1 MPSIA
6 FPASSAPGRDAI
18 ESAGRLINAYAERL
32 QEGAPGQF
40 VRRRPPGLTSFC
52 ATAETGFRGMW
63 YDGNS
68 YVWAGWSGE
77 LFYIDSTGTET
88 SAATLP
94 SARLTF
100 LSSATNSNNLTT
112 YTYSAVSIGTAHT
125 NRRIVVAI
133 FFDAADDY
141 PPAAM
146 TIGGVSATLVVSEDS
161 QIALYIAAVPTGT
174 TADIVVTY
182 ATAALRSAIGVWRI
196 DGLTANG
203 AHHTINTNA
212 GSANL
217 NMPAG
222 GVGIGAINSPSAVT
236 WVGAFT
242 EDYEDSVEAA
252 RHFSGASDTVGDAQT
267 VTVQNGGASGT
278 LYMVAASWGGT
289 AGLSDT
295 LTFAKNN
302 KTPTADQVLCTP
314 NLGAYSFTTSAIT
327 LLDVNS
333 EVPNSVCFGEGYF
346 FFTTPGGLC
355 YASGL
360 NATTVSA
367 LDVTRAEQRAEA
379 LLRGKFWNGQLW
391 LFGQSHIEVFASGG
405 NPNATGFPL
414 NFVTAIWRGLIAPLA
429 VCGDEEGF
437 EGGGLF
443 FVADDNSV
451 RMLQGYEP
459 VTISTPPIE
468 RAIEACTD
476 KSSIRMFCYDVDGH
490 ACVVVDLAGEETWV
504 YDVME
509 GGLWHERDT
518 NEQGYWRATG
528 NSVKAF
534 GKWLVGDH
542 DSGNIYQI
550 DKDSLTDGGTAM
562 PFIVESIAMESFPQR
577 LLNSRADF
585 NFVTGVGTTTVD
597 DPEVL
602 ISWSDDGGHTWSDP
616 VTRKLGEAGRYF
628 DQVRVNRLG
637 LTGRKGR
644 RFRLRVDD
652 AVYVGLI
659 GGSGEFAGRV

>member
-1 MPSIA
+1 
-6 FPASSAPGRDAI
+6 
-18 ESAGRLINAYAERL
+18 
-32 QEGAPGQF
+32 
-40 VRRRPPGLTSFC
+40 
-52 ATAETGFRGMW
+52 MW
-63 YDGNS
+63 YDGQNTL
-68 YVWAGWSGE
+68 YAAWRDE
-77 LFYIDSTGTET
+77 LFYINASGTET
-88 SAATLP
+88 SIGALTSATLTY
-94 SARLTF
+94 LTA
-100 LSSATNSNNLTT
+100 LSSTANLTT
-112 YTYSAVSIGTAHT
+112 YTYAATALGTAHA
-125 NRRIVVAI
+125 NRRIIVAVM
-133 FFDAADDY
+133 FDASDDY
-141 PPAAM
+141 AAVSV
-146 TIGGVSATLVVSEDS
+146 TVGGVAATLVVGANAFGIGGDGAV
-161 QIALYIAAVPTGT
+161 ALYIALVPTGT
-174 TADIVVTY
+174 TGDIVVQY
-182 ATAALRSAIGVWRI
+182 ATAALRSAVGVWRL
-196 DGLTANG
+196 DGAFSSTAVDTATDTVTSFPG
-203 AHHTINTNA
+203 ASI
-212 GSANL
+212 SV
-217 NMPAG
+217 PSG
-222 GVGIGAINSPSAVT
+222 GVIVAALYEAATTAVT
-236 WVGAFT
+236 WTSPLT
-242 EDYEDSVEAA
+242 ERFDSAIESAK
-252 RHFSGASDTVGDAQT
+252 RFSGADYSSTIAQEVLVASPDADGT
-267 VTVQNGGASGT
+267 GLGGVA
-278 LYMVAASWGGT
+278 MAAASW
-289 AGLSDT
+289 AGNPILTDVV
-295 LTFAKNN
+295 TFAKNN
-302 KTPTADQVLCTP
+302 NSPTPDQVLCTP
-314 NLGAYSFTTSAIT
+314 NLGAFTFTTSAIT
-327 LLDVNS
+327 VLNVNS

-355 YASGL
+355 YASGS
-360 NATTVSA
+360 NTTTVSA

-379 LLRGKFWNGQLW
+379 LLRGKFWNGQLF

-451 RMLQGYEP
+451 RMLQGYDP
-459 VTISTPPIE
+459 VTISTPVIE

-490 ACVVVDLAGEETWV
+490 ACVVVDLAGEGTWV

-652 AVYVGLI
+652 EVYVGLI
-659 GGSGEFAGRV
+659 GGNGEFAGRP